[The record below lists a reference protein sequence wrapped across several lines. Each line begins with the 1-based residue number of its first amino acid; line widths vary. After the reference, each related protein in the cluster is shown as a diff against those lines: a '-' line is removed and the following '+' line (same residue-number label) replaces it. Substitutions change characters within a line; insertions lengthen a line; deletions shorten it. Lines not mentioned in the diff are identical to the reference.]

1 MQEQQSTKHWENE
14 MKLIDLL
21 VKELPHRG
29 GWPEGALNATQDKDG
44 QVCFSAGAVPEFG
57 YVAWEGGD
65 WLGNEFYTARAS
77 DYATAIITCEQYEAA
92 IAASKAVVGHDG
104 WIQWA
109 GGECP
114 VDSDAIVEVRFRNPS
129 RHEFNSDRAGD
140 FYWSHHGFDGDIIAY
155 RLQQPTKSEQAC
167 DDSAGDDDEADLNE
181 CIGKDVDI
189 PEWNGEGLPPVGT
202 ICEYSLAGR
211 VWSTCKIDLYVGTQ
225 GVVISCDV
233 FEGIQYVDFAKYDD
247 FEFRPLRTEAE
258 RARED
263 AETAIRTCLAGTGA
277 GITPLAA
284 KGIYDAI
291 AAGKIP
297 GVKLEG
303 K

>member
-1 MQEQQSTKHWENE
+1 

-29 GWPEGALNATQDKDG
+29 GWPKGVDAVEQDCEGELFEK
-44 QVCFSAGAVPEFG
+44 E
-57 YVAWEGGD
+57 
-65 WLGNEFYTARAS
+65 S
-77 DYATAIITCEQYEAA
+77 DYCSGFKLEKCDDWITDVVTKQQYESAL
-92 IAASKAVVGHDG
+92 AASKAVVGHNG

-114 VDSDAIVEVRFRNPS
+114 VDSDAIVEVKYRKPNQYQ
-129 RHEFNSDRAGD
+129 FNNDRAGD
-140 FYWSHHGFDGDIIAY
+140 FTWSHDDIDGDIIAY
-155 RLQQPTKSEQAC
+155 RLQKPTKSEQAC
-167 DDSAGDDDEADLNE
+167 DDAWRSYAGITEKDDEADLNE
-181 CIGKDVDI
+181 CIGQDFDV

-211 VWSTCKIDLYVGTQ
+211 VWSPCKIDLYVGTQ

-258 RARED
+258 RKRD
-263 AETAIRTCLAGTGA
+263 AFINAVLDDMRTIPCDLSLRDEVAV
-277 GITPLAA
+277 
-284 KGIYDAI
+284 IYDAI

-297 GVKLEG
+297 GVKLEE

>member
-1 MQEQQSTKHWENE
+1 MNREN
-14 MKLIDLL
+14 K
-21 VKELPHRG
+21 
-29 GWPEGALNATQDKDG
+29 
-44 QVCFSAGAVPEFG
+44 
-57 YVAWEGGD
+57 
-65 WLGNEFYTARAS
+65 
-77 DYATAIITCEQYEAA
+77 QYEAA
-92 IAASKAVVGHDG
+92 ISENEG
-104 WIQWA
+104 WIEWS

-114 VDSDAIVEVRFRNPS
+114 VDGDAIVEVKLRNSNPDS
-129 RHEFNSDRAGD
+129 RQSNSDRAGD
-140 FYWSHHGFDGDIIAY
+140 FYWSHEGSGYDIIAY
-155 RLQQPTKSEQAC
+155 RLQQHGINSRANDDRLEQ
-167 DDSAGDDDEADLNE
+167 DLHE
-181 CIGKDVDI
+181 CIGQDVDI

-211 VWSTCKIDLYVGTQ
+211 VWSACKIDLYVGTQ

-247 FEFRPLRTEAE
+247 FEFRQLRTEAE

-263 AETAIRTCLAGTGA
+263 AEAAIRTCLAGTGA

-297 GVKLEG
+297 GVKLEE